1 MDSLKQIDDKL
12 QAAEN
17 EISSASS
24 SSFSKPSQPTEAPR
38 FDKPVPG
45 STLRCLEDPDF
56 DTRDINSPP
65 MTRSVI
71 QNPVNDEL
79 EKARDRFDRFW
90 NPNDG
95 EQK

>member
-1 MDSLKQIDDKL
+1 MKHDDEKL

-17 EISSASS
+17 EVSSTSS
-24 SSFSKPSQPTEAPR
+24 SYSKPSQPTEAPR
-38 FDKPVPG
+38 YDRPVPG

-56 DTRDINSPP
+56 ESRDINSPP

-71 QNPVNDEL
+71 NPVNDEL

-90 NPNDG
+90 GNPND